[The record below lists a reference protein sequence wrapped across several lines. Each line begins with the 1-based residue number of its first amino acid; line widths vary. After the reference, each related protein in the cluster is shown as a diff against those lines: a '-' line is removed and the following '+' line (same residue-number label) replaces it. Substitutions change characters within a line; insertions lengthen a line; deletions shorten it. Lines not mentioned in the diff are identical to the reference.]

1 MSKVQ
6 LLTQNRCPKCDQ
18 LKSFLE
24 MGLRNKYANDIVEV
38 KREEDQEGFMDLVSK
53 HGLMQ
58 TPVLVFGDKVLTDV
72 TPSKVTDFLK
82 EVIG

>member
-6 LLTQNRCPKCDQ
+6 LLTQNRCPKWDQ
-18 LKSFLE
+18 LKSILE

>member
-24 MGLRNKYANDIVEV
+24 MGLRSKYANDIVEV